1 MRNTLFAVALAAVAL
16 AGASAAHAQGQIV
29 IVNMDGPNEG
39 FNDPTPAP
47 AAPGNPALTVGAQ
60 RLFIFEHAAGIWESV
75 LNPTVDIVVN
85 AQFNPL
91 GVGVLGS
98 AGTTAIFTDFPGA
111 EYPGMWYF
119 ASLAKH
125 LSGTDLNP
133 LTFDINA
140 QFSSQTAWYHGTDNN
155 EGTLTDLLPVV
166 LHELGHGLGFANLVN
181 EATGTLNGGLPD
193 IYSQYTLDVDTNK
206 IWNEMT
212 NAERA
217 TSAVNTR
224 KVSWNGVNVNRQV
237 PFVLHRGEPQLR
249 VVFPAGLGPF
259 LVGPA
264 GFGGQIV
271 APGITAPAVLV
282 NDGVGV
288 TSDGCEPLAP
298 GSANG
303 LILLIDRGTCTFV
316 IKVTNA
322 QNAGALAVIVA
333 DNAVGTPPAAL
344 GGADPSITIPSA
356 RVTQADGNTLK
367 ANLAGL
373 RLTLGVD
380 TAVLSGMDRVQ
391 RLMMLNSVIPV
402 ALGSSISHYEPIAIP
417 NQLMEPAINSDLTSS
432 VQAPQDLS
440 TALLTDIGWF
450 SDRDGTPDGKDH
462 CIGSDLR
469 QNVFVGTCDAQTNNI
484 MLPPGGC
491 TLSDELR
498 ACEAASTSRAQYL
511 ACVNHHTSNWV
522 RWHFITRKNQQSIKA
537 CAAQVPDEVG

>member
-1 MRNTLFAVALAAVAL
+1 MRKFLIAAALTAAAL
-16 AGASAAHAQGQIV
+16 AGASSANAQGQIV
-29 IVNMDGPNEG
+29 VVNNDGPNEG

-47 AAPGNPALTVGAQ
+47 AVFGNPGLTVGAQ
-60 RLFIFEHAAGIWESV
+60 RIFIFQHAADIWESI
-75 LNPTVDIVVN
+75 LNPSVDILIN

-98 AGTTAIFTDFPGA
+98 AGTTAVFRDFAGA
-111 EYPGMWYF
+111 EYPNTWYF

-125 LSGTDLNP
+125 LAGADINP
-133 LTFDINA
+133 GTFDINA
-140 QFSSQTAWYHGTDNN
+140 QFSSQTAWYHGTDGQ

-166 LHELGHGLGFANLVN
+166 LHEMGHGLGFANLVN
-181 EATGTLNGGLPD
+181 EATGTLNSNTPD

-217 TSAVNTR
+217 ASAINTR

-249 VVFPAGLGPF
+249 VVAPAGLGPYM
-259 LVGPA
+259 VGPA
-264 GFGGQIV
+264 GFGAQIL
-271 APGITAPAVLV
+271 APGITANAELV

-288 TSDGCEPLAP
+288 TSDGCEPLPA
-298 GSANG
+298 GSG
-303 LILLIDRGTCTFV
+303 TGKILIIDRGTCTFV

-333 DNAVGTPPAAL
+333 DNAAGTPPAGL
-344 GGADPSITIPSA
+344 GGADPAITIPSA

-380 TAVLSGMDRVQ
+380 TSVLSGMDRVQ

-402 ALGSSISHYEPIAIP
+402 ALGSSISHYEPIAVP
-417 NQLMEPAINSDLTSS
+417 NQIMEPTINADLRSNPTAPEDLT
-432 VQAPQDLS
+432 
-440 TALLTDIGWF
+440 TALFTDIGWF
-450 SDRDGTPDGKDH
+450 SDGDGTPDGKDY

-469 QNVFVGTCDAQTNNI
+469 SNVFVGNCDAQTSNT

-491 TLSDELR
+491 TLSDELSNC
-498 ACEAASTSRAQYL
+498 ALASTSRTQYL
-511 ACVNHHTSNWV
+511 ACVNQHTSNWV
-522 RWHFITRKNQQSIKA
+522 KWHFITKKNQQSIKA
-537 CAAQVPDEVG
+537 CAAAQN

>member
-1 MRNTLFAVALAAVAL
+1 MRNFLFSVALATVAL
-16 AGASAAHAQGQIV
+16 MDAPTAYGQGQII
-29 IVNMDGPNEG
+29 IVNNDGAGEG
-39 FNDPTPAP
+39 FNDPTLAP
-47 AAPGNPALTVGAQ
+47 AVPGNPGTTVGQQ
-60 RLFIFEHAAGIWESV
+60 RLFIFEFAANIWESV
-75 LNPTVDIVVN
+75 LEPTTDIVVN

-98 AGTTAIFTDFPGA
+98 AGTTAIFADFSGA
-111 EYPGMWYF
+111 EIPGTWYF

-125 LSGTDLNP
+125 LAGSDINP

-181 EATGTLNGGLPD
+181 EATGTLNGNLPD

-212 NAERA
+212 NAERQA
-217 TSAVNTR
+217 SAINTR
-224 KVSWNGVNVNRQV
+224 KVSWNGINVNSQV

-249 VVFPAGLGPF
+249 VVAPAGLGPF

-271 APGITAPAVLV
+271 APGITAPGELV

-288 TSDGCEPLAP
+288 TSDGCEPLPA
-298 GSANG
+298 GSG
-303 LILLIDRGTCTFV
+303 TGKILIIDRGTCTFV

-344 GGADPSITIPSA
+344 GGADPAITIPSA
-356 RVTQADGNTLK
+356 RVTQVDGNTLK
-367 ANLAGL
+367 ANLVGL

-432 VQAPQDLS
+432 VQAPEDLT
-440 TALLTDIGWF
+440 TALMTDIGWF
-450 SDRDGTPDGKDH
+450 SDGDGTPDGKDA

-469 QNVFVGTCDAQTNNI
+469 TQVFIGSCDAQTNNI

-491 TLSDELR
+491 TLSDELTK
-498 ACEAASTSRAQYL
+498 CDEASVNRAQYL

-522 RWHFITRKNQQSIKA
+522 RYRFITKKNQQSIKA
-537 CAAQVPDEVG
+537 CAAQVPH